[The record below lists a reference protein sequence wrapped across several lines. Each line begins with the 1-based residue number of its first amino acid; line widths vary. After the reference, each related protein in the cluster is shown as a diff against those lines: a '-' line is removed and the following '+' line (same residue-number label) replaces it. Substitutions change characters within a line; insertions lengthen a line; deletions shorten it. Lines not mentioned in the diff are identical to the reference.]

1 MVRASI
7 CDDDVIVAQK
17 LKLIIEKEF
26 LSRNIDFMCDIY
38 VDGIKF
44 LENNIESQD
53 ELIILDIEMP
63 ALNGIEIAEY
73 LKKAGRNKNI
83 VFVTNHENLVFRSLQ
98 FYPFSFIRKKDID
111 EEFPE
116 MLKQFILEISKKN
129 ASFMFETKKTMVSV
143 RTDTIMY
150 LTYWEHKILLVTDKD
165 DRYEFRSTLKE
176 CLKQLSEENFFRVN
190 SGAIVNLKYVKK
202 LEDSC
207 IIMESGY
214 SIQLSR
220 DRKKEFKERFMKFWR
235 KI

>member
-165 DRYEFRSTLKE
+165 DSYEFRSTLKE
-176 CLKQLSEENFFRVN
+176 CEYSCVVTPQVRQTGNRLSGLVGTAYA
-190 SGAIVNLKYVKK
+190 SLLA
-202 LEDSC
+202 
-207 IIMESGY
+207 
-214 SIQLSR
+214 
-220 DRKKEFKERFMKFWR
+220 
-235 KI
+235 

>member
-7 CDDDVIVAQK
+7 CDDDVIIAQK

-129 ASFMFETKKTMVSV
+129 ASFMFETKKQWYQCVQI
-143 RTDTIMY
+143 R
-150 LTYWEHKILLVTDKD
+150 L
-165 DRYEFRSTLKE
+165 
-176 CLKQLSEENFFRVN
+176 
-190 SGAIVNLKYVKK
+190 
-202 LEDSC
+202 C
-207 IIMESGY
+207 I
-214 SIQLSR
+214 
-220 DRKKEFKERFMKFWR
+220 
-235 KI
+235 

>member
-83 VFVTNHENLVFRSLQ
+83 VFVTNHENLVFVH
-98 FYPFSFIRKKDID
+98 FSFTL
-111 EEFPE
+111 F
-116 MLKQFILEISKKN
+116 LL
-129 ASFMFETKKTMVSV
+129 FE
-143 RTDTIMY
+143 
-150 LTYWEHKILLVTDKD
+150 
-165 DRYEFRSTLKE
+165 
-176 CLKQLSEENFFRVN
+176 
-190 SGAIVNLKYVKK
+190 
-202 LEDSC
+202 
-207 IIMESGY
+207 
-214 SIQLSR
+214 
-220 DRKKEFKERFMKFWR
+220 R